1 LIMAETKGFLTLSEG
16 LILAPLTC
24 CLILDVD
31 KKKKKLLRIKQFIIS
46 ISITY
51 LNYKIKINY
60 IKLQIN
66 LNFLKSQTNPKKKSD
81 FNSL

>member
-1 LIMAETKGFLTLSEG
+1 LLSH
-16 LILAPLTC
+16 TWC
-24 CLILDVD
+24 RQ

-81 FNSL
+81 FNSLWKKL